1 MGRREQQ
8 MRILL
13 LLAIFLSVS
22 SYAGISLFK
31 VDSDGN
37 YRFKSQPFMVWAP
50 KECMLDMAVRDT
62 NRSVDF
68 TTGAGY
74 WMSSGQYSVQVFTFD
89 QLSIDDTHSFEQR
102 IKDVAPMYMVHDRS
116 KAFKFVFRDAKLL
129 EIAGHPAY
137 QATAIEEGTATF
149 VATFVL
155 QHAYVTVAS
164 LVFPIEKPDSK
175 FNRPFPWECYKR
187 FTASVKE
194 VH

>member
-1 MGRREQQ
+1 MRR
-8 MRILL
+8 LL
-13 LLAIFLSVS
+13 LLAIFLSLS
-22 SYAGISLFK
+22 SYAGISMFK
-31 VDSDGN
+31 VDSDGM

-62 NRSVDF
+62 NWSVDF

-74 WMSSGQYSVQVFTFD
+74 WMASGQYSVQVFSFD
-89 QLSIDDTHSFEQR
+89 RLSIDDTHTFEER
-102 IKDVAPMYMVHDRS
+102 IKDVAPKYMVHDRS

-155 QHAYVTVAS
+155 QHSHVTVAS

-175 FNRPFPWECYKR
+175 FGRPFPLECYNK
-187 FTASVKE
+187 FVASVKE